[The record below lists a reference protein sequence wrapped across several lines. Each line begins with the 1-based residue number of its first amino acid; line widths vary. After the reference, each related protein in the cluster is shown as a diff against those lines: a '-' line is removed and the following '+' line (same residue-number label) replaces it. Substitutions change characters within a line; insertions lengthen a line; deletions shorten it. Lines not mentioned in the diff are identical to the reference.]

1 MTLGLLSGGTARR
14 HRSRRIWAVIQHV
27 DYDGEGAIGHAM
39 RRAEYPWVTVRP
51 FLGDPVPRAADLSG
65 LIVLGAPD
73 GSADDRGCAHL
84 VAERRLIADAVGLG
98 LPVLGVCFGAQLL
111 AVALGGSV
119 ISDGVPEVGMGAAAL
134 TDAGREDRVLG
145 SADPDLTV
153 LHWHRDSYTLPRGAV
168 RLVTSGSGIE
178 QAFRVNDNVYG
189 LQFHVEINAELARVI
204 ADQMPEGALA
214 PDAVARATAWGNA
227 VLDRFLAR
235 H

>member
-1 MTLGLLSGGTARR
+1 MLGLLAGGTGQR
-14 HRSRRIWAVIQHV
+14 HRPRRIWAVIQHV
-27 DYDGEGAIGHAM
+27 DYDGEGAIGHAL
-39 RRAEYPWVTVRP
+39 RRAEYPWVSVRP
-51 FLGDPVPRAADLSG
+51 FRGDPVPRAADLSG

-73 GSADDRGCAHL
+73 GSADDRACAHL

-111 AVALGGSV
+111 AVALGCRV

-134 TDAGREDRVLG
+134 TAAGRVDRVLG
-145 SADPDLTV
+145 SAGPDLTV

-168 RLVTSGSGIE
+168 RLATSGSGIE

-204 ADQMPEGALA
+204 ADRMPEGALA
-214 PDAVARATAWGNA
+214 SDAVACASAWGNA
-227 VLDRFLAR
+227 VLDRFLAEP
-235 H
+235 